1 MHVTVIGAG
10 AFGTWT
16 ARWLLRRGASVT
28 LVDQYGAGN
37 ALSSSGG
44 ESRATR
50 SAHGPD
56 RFYPTWQ
63 RRSLEEWL
71 ELDPRLFLRTG
82 VLWLAR
88 REDGFEAHSVDTLD
102 ALGIPAERLTVEDLR
117 ARWPQI
123 ASDGLTFAL
132 HEPEA
137 GVLLARRAV
146 SAAADAVAAEG
157 GEVRIGVAAVTD
169 EGVLIDGRPVEAD
182 AVVVAAGPW
191 LPKLLGPVADLEIAV
206 PQQEIVFFATPPGDG
221 RFDADRM
228 PTWVD
233 YDAGFYGMPSIEG
246 RGFKVAPDW
255 PGPMVDP
262 DRHERRLTD
271 ERVDAAR
278 AYLRERFPA
287 LAGQPVSEGRVCQY
301 EVTADTHFVIDRHP
315 GLPSTWIVGGGS
327 GHGFKHGP
335 AVGEYASA
343 LVLGDDPGDLAPPDD
358 RFALRPRSA
367 GIGMRTG
374 GDRLSR

>member
-10 AFGTWT
+10 AFGSWT
-16 ARWLLRRGASVT
+16 ARWLLRRGARVT
-28 LVDQYGAGN
+28 LVDQHGPGN

-56 RFYPTWQ
+56 RFYPVWQ
-63 RRSLEEWL
+63 RRALAQWL
-71 ELDPRLFLRTG
+71 ELDPRLFVRTG

-88 REDGFEAHSVDTLD
+88 RDDGFEADSAASLAD
-102 ALGIPAERLTVEDLR
+102 LGIPAERLTLDEVA

-123 ASDGLTFAL
+123 ARGGLRFAL

-146 SAAADAVAAEG
+146 SRVADAFFGEG
-157 GEVRIGVAAVTD
+157 GELQRGVARVDGDTLL
-169 EGVLIDGRPVEAD
+169 VDGRRPD
-182 AVVVAAGPW
+182 TDVVVLAVGPW
-191 LPKLLGPVADLEIAV
+191 IPKLLGSPAGLEIGV
-206 PQQEIVFFATPPGDG
+206 PQQEIVFFATPPGDE
-221 RFDADRM
+221 RFDADAM
-228 PTWVD
+228 PTWVE

-255 PGPMVDP
+255 PGPQVDP
-262 DRHERRLTD
+262 DRQERRLSD
-271 ERVDAAR
+271 ERVEASR
-278 AYLRERFPA
+278 AYLRERFPD

-315 GLPSTWIVGGGS
+315 HMPETWVVGGGS

-343 LVLGDDPGDLAPPDD
+343 LVMGVDPGDLAPPDD
-358 RFALRPRSA
+358 RFALRPRTA
-367 GIGMRTG
+367 GLGMRTG

>member
-10 AFGTWT
+10 AFGSWT
-16 ARWLLRRGASVT
+16 ARWLLRRGARVT

-37 ALSSSGG
+37 SLSSSGG

-56 RFYPTWQ
+56 RFYPGWQ
-63 RRSLEEWL
+63 RRSLAAWRD
-71 ELDPRLFLRTG
+71 LDPRLFVRTG

-88 REDGFEAHSVDTLD
+88 RDDGFEADSAASLD
-102 ALGIPAERLTVEDLR
+102 ALGIPAERLDVGELN

-123 ASDGLTFAL
+123 ASDGLAFAL

-137 GVLLARRAV
+137 GVLLARRFV
-146 SAAADAVAAEG
+146 SAVADAFIAEG
-157 GEVRIGVAAVTD
+157 GEMRIGVARLGR
-169 EGVLIDGRPVEAD
+169 EGVLLDDRALETD
-182 AVVVAAGPW
+182 AVVLAAGPW
-191 LPKLLGPVADLEIAV
+191 LPRLLGSVPDLEIGV
-206 PQQEIVFFATPPGDG
+206 PQQEIIFFATPPGDR
-221 RFDADRM
+221 RFDADAM

-233 YDAGFYGMPSIEG
+233 YDGGFYGMPSIEG

-255 PGPMVDP
+255 PGPTVDP
-262 DRHERRLTD
+262 DRQERRISD
-271 ERVDAAR
+271 ERVDASR
-278 AYLRERFPA
+278 AYLRLRFPD
-287 LAGQPVSEGRVCQY
+287 LADQPVSEGRVCQY
-301 EVTADTHFVIDRHP
+301 ELTADTHFVIDRHP
-315 GLPSTWIVGGGS
+315 ALPSTWIVGGGS

-343 LVLGDDPGDLAPPDD
+343 LVLGVEPGDVAPPDD
-358 RFALRPRSA
+358 RFALRPRTA